1 MERTGWQKEE
11 PTNTTPTNLL
21 QGNSPIWS
29 LCEAGDALVTGGE
42 SGAVVRTAFGKKE
55 AIEVDTRLEET
66 RSSSSTSFMSF
77 YIMYLLTSNIL
88 VRMVR
93 RVGPNV
99 LVVGDNGKLVLVSP
113 VGSSLLKHILTK
125 VAKLAKTNNRLF
137 NRRSSRSALG
147 GFFLC

>member
-1 MERTGWQKEE
+1 MRTVLEKIGWQEE

-42 SGAVVRTAFGKKE
+42 SGSVVRTAFGKKE
-55 AIEVDTRLEET
+55 AIEVGTRLEET

-88 VRMVR
+88 LRMVR

-113 VGSSLLKHILTK
+113 AGSSLLKHILTGQNK
-125 VAKLAKTNNRLF
+125 
-137 NRRSSRSALG
+137 
-147 GFFLC
+147 

>member
-1 MERTGWQKEE
+1 MM
-11 PTNTTPTNLL
+11 
-21 QGNSPIWS
+21 
-29 LCEAGDALVTGGE
+29 GGE

-55 AIEVDTRLEET
+55 AIKVDTRLEET

-93 RVGPNV
+93 RVGSNV

-113 VGSSLLKHILTK
+113 TGSSLLKHILTK

>member
-1 MERTGWQKEE
+1 M
-11 PTNTTPTNLL
+11 
-21 QGNSPIWS
+21 
-29 LCEAGDALVTGGE
+29 
-42 SGAVVRTAFGKKE
+42 VRTAFGKKE

-93 RVGPNV
+93 RVGSNV

-113 VGSSLLKHILTK
+113 TGSSLLKHILRK
-125 VAKLAKTNNRLF
+125 VAK
-137 NRRSSRSALG
+137 
-147 GFFLC
+147 

>member
-1 MERTGWQKEE
+1 MRTVLEKIGWQEE

-29 LCEAGDALVTGGE
+29 LCEAGTALVTGGE

-77 YIMYLLTSNIL
+77 YIMYLLPSNIL

-113 VGSSLLKHILTK
+113 VGSSLLKHILTGQNK
-125 VAKLAKTNNRLF
+125 
-137 NRRSSRSALG
+137 
-147 GFFLC
+147 